1 MIMIRTRGFSQFRRR
16 PSQGYGGIELP
27 ADVRPEPTVGL
38 AQKRKRMFFLLF
50 AVFFVGM
57 MYGSILLRDKSG
69 GFLKN
74 LGIIQETFLAD
85 KAEQSVFQCFCG
97 SLGSSLLFFGCSFL
111 CGLSA
116 VGQPLA
122 IASLF
127 LKGLGL
133 GSSMGYLYLH
143 YGLSGI
149 GYSALFLLPSG
160 AVAVFALLLSV
171 KESLRLSNLLFS
183 ALMQGREQISKTVW
197 KLYLCKHG
205 ILLLILGLSA
215 LIDTLITF
223 FFAGVFHLTP

>member
-1 MIMIRTRGFSQFRRR
+1 MIRTRGFTQFRRK
-16 PSQGYGGIELP
+16 PSYPAGGRDIGP
-27 ADVRPEPTVGL
+27 AAQQVSQTGL
-38 AQKRKRMFFLLF
+38 VQKRKRVFFFLL

-69 GFLKN
+69 GFLKS

-111 CGLSA
+111 CSLSA
-116 VGQPLA
+116 VGQPMAVL
-122 IASLF
+122 SLF

-160 AVAVFALLLSV
+160 AIAVFALLLSV

-183 ALMQGREQISKTVW
+183 ALMRGGEQISKSVW

-205 ILLLILGLSA
+205 VLLLILGLSA

-223 FFAGVFHLTP
+223 FFAGVFHLAP